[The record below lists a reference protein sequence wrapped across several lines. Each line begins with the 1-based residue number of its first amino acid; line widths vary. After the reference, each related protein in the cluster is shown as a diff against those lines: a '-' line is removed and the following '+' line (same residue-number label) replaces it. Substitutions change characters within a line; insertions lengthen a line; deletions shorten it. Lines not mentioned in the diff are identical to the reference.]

1 MATYTI
7 TTRYTIAASRA
18 YNLNPHLRNALAL
31 IASNRTSPTFSRE
44 GQGRGRELLWEVQNV
59 RYEDTALVE
68 ARVPS
73 LTVLEA
79 GFLAGFF
86 EARGIP
92 VRVTK

>member
-7 TTRYTIAASRA
+7 TTRYTVTASRA
-18 YNLNPHLRNALAL
+18 YNLNPHLRDALAA
-31 IASNRTSPTFSRE
+31 IANNRISMTFSRE

-68 ARVPS
+68 ARVPT
-73 LTVLEA
+73 LTALEA

-86 EARGIP
+86 EARGVP
-92 VRVTK
+92 VRITK